1 MLLCQLQVRV
11 PRVIVA
17 VGQVTIPVRVIRSLL
32 AVACC
37 HLCHRMTPMQT
48 MKAMDRHRLII
59 LQRQEEC
66 QEAHEDREV
75 HRAHQALRGHQ
86 DYQELVPSKMN
97 LAIRALKA
105 PQGHPDHLDHQV
117 PQDL

>member
-1 MLLCQLQVRV
+1 M
-11 PRVIVA
+11 IVTA
-17 VGQVTIPVRVIRSLL
+17 GQVTIPVRVIQSLL
-32 AVACC
+32 IMARH
-37 HLCHRMTPMQT
+37 HLCHRMTLMQT

-75 HRAHQALRGHQ
+75 HRAHQALQGHQ
-86 DYQELVPSKMN
+86 DYQELAPSKTN
-97 LAIRALKA
+97 LAVWALEA
-105 PQGHPDHLDHQV
+105 PQGHLDHLDHQV